1 MENFMNSNRYL
12 IHRGLAY
19 LIDVIFTLTLT
30 ALITQINFINP
41 NRDNYQTAYDNFT
54 KYYEANKED
63 KNITKSD
70 EYKKYTYEIAKY
82 GSSYTY
88 ADAVVLLGY
97 FVIFQYFN
105 KGQTLGKKIMKVQL
119 KDKNGNKPKLWQ
131 ILLRS
136 IIIYA
141 ILSDL
146 INATI
151 AITSDQQVY
160 FYVNLITSAV
170 FSILFY
176 TTIIMTCF
184 RPDGKGLHDLVSNTM
199 VIDLN
204 PSKEKSDESIYETK
218 VEEVKISEPVK
229 QKNKRKITKK
239 AKNSKQTKTGE

>member
-1 MENFMNSNRYL
+1 
-12 IHRGLAY
+12 
-19 LIDVIFTLTLT
+19 
-30 ALITQINFINP
+30 
-41 NRDNYQTAYDNFT
+41 
-54 KYYEANKED
+54 
-63 KNITKSD
+63 
-70 EYKKYTYEIAKY
+70 
-82 GSSYTY
+82 
-88 ADAVVLLGY
+88 
-97 FVIFQYFN
+97 
-105 KGQTLGKKIMKVQL
+105 MKVQL